1 MYALLMTF
9 KTAPDKRADVE
20 KVADQA
26 FAQSKGMKGF
36 KSEVYLFDTVN
47 NEYGSLSIW
56 ETKED
61 MEAAISVI
69 APKLREAH
77 TPLVIE
83 PPIRRIY
90 EVYEPKP

>member
-9 KTAPDKRADVE
+9 KTAPEKRADVE
-20 KVADQA
+20 KIADQA
-26 FAQSKGMKGF
+26 FTQSKGMKGF
-36 KSEVYLFDTVN
+36 KSEVYLFDTMN
-47 NEYGSLSIW
+47 NEYGSLSVW

-61 MEAAISVI
+61 MEVAVGTI
-69 APKLREAH
+69 APKLGEADK
-77 TPLVIE
+77 TLMIE

>member
-1 MYALLMTF
+1 MYALLITF
-9 KTAPDKRADVE
+9 KTAPGKLADVK

-36 KSEVYLFDTVN
+36 KSEAYLLDTVN
-47 NEYGSLSIW
+47 NEYGSLSVW

-61 MEAAISVI
+61 METAFTTIS
-69 APKLREAH
+69 PKLQDAYQ
-77 TPLVIE
+77 PLVIE

>member
-9 KTAPDKRADVE
+9 KTAPEKRAEVE

-36 KSEVYLFDTVN
+36 KSEVYLFDTIN
-47 NEYGSLSIW
+47 NEYGSLSVW

-61 MEAAISVI
+61 MEVAVGTI
-69 APKLREAH
+69 APD
-77 TPLVIE
+77 TVIST
-83 PPIRRIY
+83 
-90 EVYEPKP
+90 

>member
-61 MEAAISVI
+61 MEAAASMI
-69 APKLREAH
+69 APKLHEAH
-77 TPLVIE
+77 KLLAIE

>member
-9 KTAPDKRADVE
+9 KTAPGKLAAVE
-20 KVADQA
+20 KLADQA
-26 FAQSKGMKGF
+26 YAQSKGMKGF
-36 KSEVYLFDTVN
+36 RSEVYLFDTVN

-61 MEAAISVI
+61 MEAAVNMI

-77 TPLVIE
+77 QPLVIE